1 MSHIS
6 GISYKKNAAEKVY
19 FLLHTF
25 LEFSNSKIS
34 FVKTFFS

>member
-6 GISYKKNAAEKVY
+6 GISYKKNAAEKGH

-25 LEFSNSKIS
+25 LEFAKRKNS